1 MKFLVFSLKPI
12 KVIAIIV
19 LAAILCGAAVYST
32 SAESVYFGYAA
43 RKVPIY
49 AVQTETKKI
58 AITFDAAYGSDETMQ
73 IINILKEKNVTAT
86 FFLVGFWVEK
96 YPELVKLLD
105 ESGIEIGSHSN
116 THPYMSKLTADQI
129 RVELQTSMNSIT
141 NITGKP
147 VTLFRPPYGDY
158 NDTLINVC
166 DELKLKTIQWSV
178 DSLDWK
184 GLNTSQMLARINPDI
199 QGGGIILFHNNSD
212 HIVEALPVIIDT
224 LLEQGYELVHVSDL
238 VYDSDYTINNNGIQ
252 IKNN

>member
-12 KVIAIIV
+12 KVLAVVLLAGMIA
-19 LAAILCGAAVYST
+19 GMAVYST
-32 SAESVYFGYAA
+32 SAQSVYFGYAD
-43 RKVPIY
+43 RRVPIY
-49 AVQTETKKI
+49 AVQTDSKKI
-58 AITFDAAYGSDETMQ
+58 AITFDAAYGSDETIK
-73 IINILKEKNVTAT
+73 IINILKEKNAHAT

-105 ESGIEIGSHSN
+105 ESGIEIGTHSN

-129 RVELQTSMNSIT
+129 RVELETSKNLIT

-158 NDTLINVC
+158 NDTLINVA
-166 DELKLKTIQWSV
+166 DELSLKTIQWSV

-184 GLNTSQMLARINPDI
+184 GLNTSQMLSRITPDI
-199 QGGGIILFHNNSD
+199 SGGGIILFHNNSD

-224 LLEQGYELVHVSDL
+224 LTEQGYELVCLSDL
-238 VYDSDYTINNNGIQ
+238 IYDSDYTINNLGIQ

>member
-1 MKFLVFSLKPI
+1 MKFICFSLKPI
-12 KVIAIIV
+12 KILAIIL
-19 LAAILCGAAVYST
+19 LASILTGMAVYST
-32 SAESVYFGYAA
+32 ASQSVFFGYTE

-49 AVQTETKKI
+49 AVQTDSKKI
-58 AITFDAAYGSDETMQ
+58 CITFDAAYGSDETIK
-73 IINILKEKNVTAT
+73 IINILKEKNVKAT

-96 YPELVKLLD
+96 YPDLVKLLD
-105 ESGIEIGSHSN
+105 DSGIEIGSHSN
-116 THPYMSKLTADQI
+116 THPYMSKLSADQI
-129 RVELQTSMNSIT
+129 RLELETSKNLIT
-141 NITGKP
+141 NITGKQ

-184 GLNTSQMLARINPDI
+184 GLTTSEMLARITPDI
-199 QGGGIILFHNNSD
+199 EGGGIILFHNNSD

-224 LLEQGYELVHVSDL
+224 LLEQGYELVTVSDL

>member
-1 MKFLVFSLKPI
+1 MKFLVFSLKPV
-12 KVIAIIV
+12 KV
-19 LAAILCGAAVYST
+19 LAVVLLAGILAGMAVYST
-32 SAESVYFGYAA
+32 SAQKVYFGYAE
-43 RKVPIY
+43 RRVPIY
-49 AVQTETKKI
+49 AVQTDSKKI
-58 AITFDAAYGSDETMQ
+58 AITFDAAYGSEETTK
-73 IINILKEKNVTAT
+73 IINILKEKNVKAT

-116 THPYMSKLTADQI
+116 THPYMSKLSSEQI
-129 RVELQTSMNSIT
+129 RVELETSKNLIT
-141 NITGKP
+141 NITGKQ
-147 VTLFRPPYGDY
+147 VKIFRPPYGDY

-166 DELKLKTIQWSV
+166 DEVGLKAIQWSV

-184 GLNTSQMLARINPDI
+184 GLNTSQMLARITPDI

-224 LLEQGYELVHVSDL
+224 LLEQGYELVCISDL
-238 VYDSDYTINNNGIQ
+238 IYDNNYTINNNGIQ

>member
-1 MKFLVFSLKPI
+1 MKFLVFSLKPLKI
-12 KVIAIIV
+12 LAVTILAGV
-19 LAAILCGAAVYST
+19 LAGFAIYSS

-43 RKVPIY
+43 RRVPIY
-49 AVQTETKKI
+49 AVQTDTKKI
-58 AITFDAAYGSDETMQ
+58 AITFDAAYGSEETTK
-73 IINILKEKNVTAT
+73 IINILKEKNVKAT

-116 THPYMSKLTADQI
+116 THPYMSKLTQEQM
-129 RVELQTSMNSIT
+129 RVELETSRNLIK
-141 NITGKP
+141 NITGKE

-166 DELKLKTIQWSV
+166 DELNFKAIQWSV

-184 GLNTSQMLARINPDI
+184 GLNTSQMLERIIPDI
-199 QGGGIILFHNNSD
+199 AGGGIILFHNNSD
-212 HIVEALPVIIDT
+212 HIVEALPVIIDS
-224 LLEQGYELVHVSDL
+224 LLEQGYELVCLSDL
-238 VYDSDYTINNNGIQ
+238 IYDSNYTINNNGIQ

>member
-12 KVIAIIV
+12 KTIAVIL
-19 LAAILCGAAVYST
+19 LAGLLAGMAVYST
-32 SAESVYFGYAA
+32 SAESVYFGYAS
-43 RKVPIY
+43 RRVPIY
-49 AVQTETKKI
+49 AVQTDTKKI
-58 AITFDAAYGSDETMQ
+58 AITFDAAYGSDETIK
-73 IINILKEKNVTAT
+73 IINILKEKNAKAT

-96 YPELVKLLD
+96 YPDLVKQLD
-105 ESGIEIGSHSN
+105 ESGIEIGTHSN

-129 RVELQTSMNSIT
+129 RVELETSKNLIT

-158 NDTLINVC
+158 NDTLINVA
-166 DELKLKTIQWSV
+166 DELSLKTIQWSV

-184 GLNTSQMLARINPDI
+184 GLNTSQMLARITPDI
-199 QGGGIILFHNNSD
+199 EGGGIILFHNNSD

-224 LLEQGYELVHVSDL
+224 LTEQGYELVCLSDL
-238 VYDSDYTINNNGIQ
+238 IYDSDYTINNNGIQ

>member
-12 KVIAIIV
+12 KIIAV
-19 LAAILCGAAVYST
+19 LLFAAILTGAAVYST
-32 SAESVYFGYAA
+32 SAQSVYFGYSN

-49 AVQTETKKI
+49 AVQTDSKKI
-58 AITFDAAYGSDETMQ
+58 AITFDAAYGSEETMK
-73 IINILKEKNVTAT
+73 IINILKEKDVDAT

-116 THPYMSKLTADQI
+116 THPYMSKLTAEQI
-129 RVELQTSMNSIT
+129 KVELQTSRNLIT

-147 VTLFRPPYGDY
+147 VTIFRPPYGDY

-166 DELKLKTIQWSV
+166 DEIGLKTIQWSV

-224 LLEQGYELVHVSDL
+224 LKEQGYELVRISDL
-238 VYDSDYTINNNGIQ
+238 IYDSNYTINNNGIQ

>member
-12 KVIAIIV
+12 KIIAV
-19 LAAILCGAAVYST
+19 LLFAAILTGAAVYST
-32 SAESVYFGYAA
+32 SAQSVYFGYSN

-49 AVQTETKKI
+49 AVQTDSKKI
-58 AITFDAAYGSDETMQ
+58 AITFDAAYGSEETMK
-73 IINILKEKNVTAT
+73 IINILKEKDVDAT

-116 THPYMSKLTADQI
+116 THPYMSKLTAEQI
-129 RVELQTSMNSIT
+129 KVELQTSMNLIT

-147 VTLFRPPYGDY
+147 VTIFRPPYGDY

-166 DELKLKTIQWSV
+166 DEIGLKTIQWSV

-224 LLEQGYELVHVSDL
+224 LKEQGYELVRISDL
-238 VYDSDYTINNNGIQ
+238 IYDSNYTINNNGIQ

>member
-12 KVIAIIV
+12 KILAVI
-19 LAAILCGAAVYST
+19 ILTGILVGMGVYST
-32 SAESVYFGYAA
+32 SAQSVYFGYAA
-43 RKVPIY
+43 RRVPIY
-49 AVQTETKKI
+49 AVQTDSKKI
-58 AITFDAAYGSDETMQ
+58 AITFDAAYGSEETLQ
-73 IINILKEKNVTAT
+73 IINILKEKNVKAT

-96 YPELVKLLD
+96 YPELVKQLD
-105 ESGIEIGSHSN
+105 ESGIEIGTHSN
-116 THPYMSKLTADQI
+116 THPYMSKLTADQV
-129 RVELQTSMNSIT
+129 RVELETSKNLIT

-158 NDTLINVC
+158 NDTLINVA
-166 DELKLKTIQWSV
+166 DELNLKTIQWSV

-184 GLNTSQMLARINPDI
+184 GLNTSQMLSRITPDI

-224 LLEQGYELVHVSDL
+224 LTEQGYELVCVSDL
-238 VYDSDYTINNNGIQ
+238 VYDSNYTINNNGIQ

>member
-1 MKFLVFSLKPI
+1 MKFLVFSLKPL
-12 KVIAIIV
+12 KVFALV
-19 LAAILCGAAVYST
+19 LLAGILTGTAVYTT
-32 SAESVYFGYAA
+32 SAQSVYFGYSD
-43 RKVPIY
+43 RRVPIY
-49 AVQTETKKI
+49 AVETDSKKI
-58 AITFDAAYGSDETMQ
+58 AITFDAAYGSEETLK
-73 IINILKEKNVTAT
+73 ILNILKEKNVAAT

-96 YPELVKLLD
+96 YPDLVKELD
-105 ESGIEIGSHSN
+105 AAGIEIGSHSN
-116 THPYMSKLTADQI
+116 THPYMSKLTSDQMRI
-129 RVELQTSMNSIT
+129 ELQTSMNLIT

-147 VTLFRPPYGDY
+147 VTIFRPPYGDY

-166 DELKLKTIQWSV
+166 DELNLKTIQWSV

-224 LLEQGYELVHVSDL
+224 LLEQGYEFSTISDL
-238 VYDSDYTINNNGIQ
+238 IYHDNYTINNNGIQ

>member
-1 MKFLVFSLKPI
+1 MKFICFSLKPI
-12 KVIAIIV
+12 KILAIIL
-19 LAAILCGAAVYST
+19 LASILTGMAVYST
-32 SAESVYFGYAA
+32 ASQSVFFGYTE
-43 RKVPIY
+43 RRVPIY
-49 AVQTETKKI
+49 AVQTDSKKI
-58 AITFDAAYGSDETMQ
+58 CITFDAAYGSDETIK
-73 IINILKEKNVTAT
+73 IINILKEKNVKAT

-96 YPELVKLLD
+96 YPDLVKLLD
-105 ESGIEIGSHSN
+105 DSGIEIGSHSN
-116 THPYMSKLTADQI
+116 THPYMSKLSADQI
-129 RVELQTSMNSIT
+129 RVELETSKNLIT
-141 NITGKP
+141 NITGKQ

-184 GLNTSQMLARINPDI
+184 GLTTSEMLARITPDI
-199 QGGGIILFHNNSD
+199 EGGGIILFHNNSD

-224 LLEQGYELVHVSDL
+224 LLEQGYELVTVSDL

>member
-1 MKFLVFSLKPI
+1 MKFIVFSLKPI
-12 KVIAIIV
+12 KFLAIII
-19 LAAILCGAAVYST
+19 LATILTGVAVYST
-32 SAESVYFGYAA
+32 SAQSVYFGYSN

-49 AVQTETKKI
+49 AVQTDSKKI

-73 IINILKEKNVTAT
+73 IINILKEKNVKAT

-105 ESGIEIGSHSN
+105 ESGIEIGTHSN

-129 RVELQTSMNSIT
+129 RVELQTSMNLIT

-147 VTLFRPPYGDY
+147 VTIFRPPYGDY

-166 DELKLKTIQWSV
+166 DEIGLKTIQWSV

-184 GLNTSQMLARINPDI
+184 GLNTSQMLARITPDI

-212 HIVEALPVIIDT
+212 HIVEALPIIIDT
-224 LLEQGYELVHVSDL
+224 LLEQGYELVRISDL
-238 VYDSDYTINNNGIQ
+238 IYDSDYTINNNGIQ

>member
-12 KVIAIIV
+12 KI
-19 LAAILCGAAVYST
+19 LAFILLATILTSVAVYSA
-32 SAESVYFGYAA
+32 SAQSVYFGYAS
-43 RKVPIY
+43 RRVPIY
-49 AVQTETKKI
+49 AVQTDSKKI
-58 AITFDAAYGSDETMQ
+58 AITFDAAYGSDETIQ
-73 IINILKEKNVTAT
+73 IINILKEKNVQAT

-129 RVELQTSMNSIT
+129 KVELQTSMNLIT

-147 VTLFRPPYGDY
+147 VKIFRPPYGDY

-166 DELKLKTIQWSV
+166 DEVGLKTIQWSV

-184 GLNTSQMLARINPDI
+184 GLNTSQMLSRITPDI

-212 HIVEALPVIIDT
+212 HIVEALPIIIDT
-224 LLEQGYELVHVSDL
+224 LLEQGYELVRISDL
-238 VYDSDYTINNNGIQ
+238 IYDSDYTINNNGIQ

>member
-12 KVIAIIV
+12 KVFAV
-19 LAAILCGAAVYST
+19 LILAGILAGFAVYSS
-32 SAESVYFGYAA
+32 SAQSVYFGYAA
-43 RKVPIY
+43 RRVPIY
-49 AVQTETKKI
+49 AVQTDTKKI
-58 AITFDAAYGSDETMQ
+58 AITFDAAYGSDETTK
-73 IINILKEKNVTAT
+73 IINILKEKNAKAT

-116 THPYMSKLTADQI
+116 THPYMSKLTQEQI
-129 RVELQTSMNSIT
+129 RVELETSRNLIQ
-141 NITGKP
+141 NITGKE

-166 DELKLKTIQWSV
+166 DELNFKTIQWSV

-184 GLNTSQMLARINPDI
+184 GLNTAQMLERITPDI
-199 QGGGIILFHNNSD
+199 SCGGIILFHNNSD

-224 LLEQGYELVHVSDL
+224 LVEQGYELVCLSEL
-238 VYDSDYTINNNGIQ
+238 LYDSDYTINNNGIQ

>member
-12 KVIAIIV
+12 KILAVIV
-19 LAAILCGAAVYST
+19 LAGLLAGMAVYST
-32 SAESVYFGYAA
+32 SAESVYFGYAS
-43 RKVPIY
+43 RRVPIY
-49 AVQTETKKI
+49 AVQTDSKKI
-58 AITFDAAYGSDETMQ
+58 AITFDAAYGSEETLK
-73 IINILKEKNVTAT
+73 IINILKEKNVKAT

-96 YPELVKLLD
+96 YPDLVKQLD
-105 ESGIEIGSHSN
+105 ESGIEIGTHSN

-129 RVELQTSMNSIT
+129 RVELETSKNLIT

-158 NDTLINVC
+158 NDTLINVA
-166 DELKLKTIQWSV
+166 DELNLKTIQWSV

-199 QGGGIILFHNNSD
+199 AGGGIVLFHNNSD

-224 LLEQGYELVHVSDL
+224 LTEQGYELVCLSDL
-238 VYDSDYTINNNGIQ
+238 IYDSDYTINNNGIQ